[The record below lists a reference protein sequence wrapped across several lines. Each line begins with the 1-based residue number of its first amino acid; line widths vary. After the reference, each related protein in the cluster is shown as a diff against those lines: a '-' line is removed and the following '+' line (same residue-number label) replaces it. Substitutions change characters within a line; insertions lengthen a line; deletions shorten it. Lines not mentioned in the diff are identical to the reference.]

1 VREAEIQ
8 AGAVQDAELGTIV
21 SRKDTTAIP
30 TAAPDAR
37 TCSATPASA

>member
-1 VREAEIQ
+1 VREAEIH

-21 SRKDTTAIP
+21 SRKDTTASP
-30 TAAPDAR
+30 TGAPDAQ